1 MTTTIK
7 NHAEL
12 KRVLKEGVSLETLAL
27 ATGVAQGRARVGV
40 IRVITKADTTGVYLQ
55 TEGIEGRGSFL
66 GFDKASN
73 WTFAGDVITH
83 SAGMSYKVLGGDA

>member
-27 ATGVAQGRARVGV
+27 ATGVQGGRLNVGMV
-40 IRVITKADTTGVYLQ
+40 RVITKADTTGVYLK

-73 WTFAGDVITH
+73 WTFNGDVITH
-83 SAGMSYKVLGGDA
+83 TAGMSYRVLGGES

>member
-27 ATGVAQGRARVGV
+27 ATGVQGGRLRVGMV
-40 IRVITKADTTGVYLQ
+40 RVITKADTTGVYLQ

-83 SAGMSYKVLGGDA
+83 KLGMSYKVLGGGA

>member
-27 ATGVAQGRARVGV
+27 ATGVQGRARVGV
-40 IRVITKADTTGVYLQ
+40 TRVITKADTTGVYLQ

-66 GFDKASN
+66 GFDKASD
-73 WTFAGDVITH
+73 WTFSGDVITH
-83 SAGMSYKVLGGDA
+83 KLGMSYKVLGGGA